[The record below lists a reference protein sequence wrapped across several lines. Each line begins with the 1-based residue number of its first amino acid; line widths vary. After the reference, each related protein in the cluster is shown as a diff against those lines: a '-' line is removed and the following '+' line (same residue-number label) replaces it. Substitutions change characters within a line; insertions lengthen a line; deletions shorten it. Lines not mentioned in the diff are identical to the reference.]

1 MRTCVRLQ
9 LWNRIGGVSGSAIV
23 TGASS
28 GIGRAIALDLVE
40 AGYDVTAAARR
51 DSAIPGAVSIQTDQS
66 DPAAPAELVAAH
78 LERCGGLDLLVANAG
93 VLVEGTLDDATV
105 EAWDQMFDLNAR
117 APFLLAQAAL
127 PALRES
133 GGLVVIVASQAGVD
147 GMPGAPAYSASKH
160 AAIGIAQALVED
172 GVRATALC
180 PGYVDTP
187 MVAGVPVAP
196 ERMIRPEDVA
206 SAVRFL
212 LDLSPV
218 CTVDQIVIRRM
229 RRPRSDS

>member
-1 MRTCVRLQ
+1 M
-9 LWNRIGGVSGSAIV
+9 SGSAIV

-28 GIGRAIALDLVE
+28 GIGRAVALDLVE

-51 DSAIPGAVSIQTDQS
+51 ESAIPGAVSVQSDQS

-93 VLVEGTLDDATV
+93 VLIEESLDDLTV
-105 EAWDQMFDLNAR
+105 DAWDQMFDLNAR
-117 APFLLAQAAL
+117 ASFLLVQAAL

-133 GGLVVIVASQAGVD
+133 QGLVVIVASQAGVD

-160 AAIGIAQALVED
+160 AAIGLAQAIVQDENI
-172 GVRATALC
+172 RATALC

-187 MVAGVPVAP
+187 MVAGVPVPP

-206 SAVRFL
+206 RTVRFL
-212 LDLSPV
+212 LELSPV
-218 CTVDQIVIRRM
+218 CTVDQVVIRRL
-229 RRPRSDS
+229 RRPRQ

>member
-1 MRTCVRLQ
+1 VP
-9 LWNRIGGVSGSAIV
+9 GSAIV

-51 DSAIPGAVSIQTDQS
+51 DSEIAGAANVQTDQS
-66 DPAAPAELVAAH
+66 EPAAPAELVAAH

-93 VLVEGTLDDATV
+93 VLVEESFDEGTV
-105 EAWDQMFDLNAR
+105 EAWGRMFDLNAR
-117 APFLLAQAAL
+117 SPFLLVQAAL

-133 GGLVVIVASQAGVD
+133 HGLVVILASQAGVD

-160 AAIGIAQALVED
+160 AAIGLAQAIRDDERI
-172 GVRATALC
+172 RATAIC

-187 MVAGVPVAP
+187 MVAGTPVPP

-206 SAVRFL
+206 RTVRYL
-212 LDLSPV
+212 LELSPV
-218 CTVDQIVIRRM
+218 CTVDQVVIRRM
-229 RRPRSDS
+229 RRPR

>member
-1 MRTCVRLQ
+1 MP
-9 LWNRIGGVSGSAIV
+9 GSAIV

-28 GIGRAIALDLVE
+28 GIGRAVALDLVE

-51 DSAIPGAVSIQTDQS
+51 ESAIPGAVSVQSDQS

-93 VLVEGTLDDATV
+93 VLIEEPLDGLTV
-105 EAWDQMFDLNAR
+105 DAWDQMFDLNAR
-117 APFLLAQAAL
+117 APFLLVQAAL

-133 GGLVVIVASQAGVD
+133 QGLVVILASQAGVD

-160 AAIGIAQALVED
+160 AAIGLAQAIVQDENI
-172 GVRATALC
+172 RATALC

-187 MVAGVPVAP
+187 MVAGVPVPP

-206 SAVRFL
+206 RTVRFL
-212 LDLSPV
+212 LELSPV
-218 CTVDQIVIRRM
+218 CTVDQVVIRRL
-229 RRPRSDS
+229 RRPRQ

>member
-1 MRTCVRLQ
+1 MSPDSAAAGLVLAGRTAV
-9 LWNRIGGVSGSAIV
+9 V

-28 GIGRAIALDLVE
+28 GIGRAVALDLVE

-51 DSAIPGAVSIQTDQS
+51 DSAIPGAVSVQRDQS

-93 VLVEGTLDDATV
+93 VLIEEPLDGLTV
-105 EAWDQMFDLNAR
+105 DAWDQMFDLNAR
-117 APFLLAQAAL
+117 APFLLVQAAL

-133 GGLVVIVASQAGVD
+133 QGLVVILASQAGVD

-160 AAIGIAQALVED
+160 AAIGLAQAIVQDEN
-172 GVRATALC
+172 VRATALC

-187 MVAGVPVAP
+187 MVAGVPVPP

-206 SAVRFL
+206 RTVRFL
-212 LDLSPV
+212 LELSPV
-218 CTVDQIVIRRM
+218 CTVDQVVIRRL
-229 RRPRSDS
+229 RRPRQ

>member
-1 MRTCVRLQ
+1 VP
-9 LWNRIGGVSGSAIV
+9 GSAIV

-28 GIGRAIALDLVE
+28 GIGRAVALDLVE

-51 DSAIPGAVSIQTDQS
+51 DSAIPGAVSVQRDQS

-93 VLVEGTLDDATV
+93 VLIEEPLDGLTV
-105 EAWDQMFDLNAR
+105 DAWDQMFDLNAR
-117 APFLLAQAAL
+117 APFLLVQAAL

-133 GGLVVIVASQAGVD
+133 QGLVVILASQAGVD

-160 AAIGIAQALVED
+160 AAIGLAQAIVQDEN
-172 GVRATALC
+172 VRATALC

-187 MVAGVPVAP
+187 MVAGVPVPP

-206 SAVRFL
+206 RTVRFL
-212 LDLSPV
+212 LELSPV
-218 CTVDQIVIRRM
+218 CTVDQVVIRRL
-229 RRPRSDS
+229 RRPRQ

>member
-1 MRTCVRLQ
+1 MP
-9 LWNRIGGVSGSAIV
+9 GSAIV

-28 GIGRAIALDLVE
+28 GIGRAVAIDLVE

-51 DSAIPGAVSIQTDQS
+51 ESAIPGAVSVQSDQS

-93 VLVEGTLDDATV
+93 VLIEEPLDGLTV
-105 EAWDQMFDLNAR
+105 DAWDQMFDLNAR
-117 APFLLAQAAL
+117 APFLLVQAAL

-133 GGLVVIVASQAGVD
+133 QGLVVILASQAGVD

-160 AAIGIAQALVED
+160 AAIGLAQAIVQDENI
-172 GVRATALC
+172 RATALC

-187 MVAGVPVAP
+187 MVAGVPVPP

-206 SAVRFL
+206 RTVRFL
-212 LDLSPV
+212 LELSPV
-218 CTVDQIVIRRM
+218 CTVDQVVIRRL
-229 RRPRSDS
+229 RRPRQ

>member
-1 MRTCVRLQ
+1 VP
-9 LWNRIGGVSGSAIV
+9 GSVIV

-51 DSAIPGAVSIQTDQS
+51 DSAIPGATSVQTDQS

-93 VLVEGTLDDATV
+93 VLIEERLDEVTA
-105 EAWDQMFDLNAR
+105 EAWDKMFALNAR
-117 APFLLAQAAL
+117 APFLLVQAAL

-133 GGLVVIVASQAGVD
+133 NGLVVILASQAGVD

-160 AAIGIAQALVED
+160 AAIGLAQAIVQDENI
-172 GVRATALC
+172 RATAIC
-180 PGYVDTP
+180 PGFVDTA
-187 MVAGVPVAP
+187 MVAGVPVPP
-196 ERMIRPEDVA
+196 ERMIRPEDVTRT
-206 SAVRFL
+206 VRFL
-212 LDLSPV
+212 LELSPV
-218 CTVDQIVIRRM
+218 CTVDQVVIRRM
-229 RRPRSDS
+229 RRRD

>member
-1 MRTCVRLQ
+1 VP
-9 LWNRIGGVSGSAIV
+9 GSAIV

-51 DSAIPGAVSIQTDQS
+51 DSAIAGAANVQTDQS
-66 DPAAPAELVAAH
+66 EPAAPAELVAAH

-93 VLVEGTLDDATV
+93 VLVEESFDDGTV
-105 EAWDQMFDLNAR
+105 EAWGRMFDLNAR
-117 APFLLAQAAL
+117 SPFLLVQAAL

-133 GGLVVIVASQAGVD
+133 QGLVVILASQAGVD

-160 AAIGIAQALVED
+160 AAIGLAQAIVDDE
-172 GVRATALC
+172 GIRATAIC

-187 MVAGVPVAP
+187 MVAGIPVPP

-206 SAVRFL
+206 RSVRFL
-212 LDLSPV
+212 LELSPV

-229 RRPRSDS
+229 RRPR

>member
-1 MRTCVRLQ
+1 M
-9 LWNRIGGVSGSAIV
+9 SGSAIV

-28 GIGRAIALDLVE
+28 GIGRAVALDLVE

-51 DSAIPGAVSIQTDQS
+51 DSAIPGAVSVQSDQS
-66 DPAAPAELVAAH
+66 DPAAPSELVAAH

-93 VLVEGTLDDATV
+93 VLIEEPLDGLTV
-105 EAWDQMFDLNAR
+105 DAWDQMFDLNAR
-117 APFLLAQAAL
+117 APFLLVQAAL

-133 GGLVVIVASQAGVD
+133 QGLVVILASQAGVD

-160 AAIGIAQALVED
+160 AAIGLAQAIVQDEN
-172 GVRATALC
+172 VRATALC

-187 MVAGVPVAP
+187 MVAGVPVPP

-206 SAVRFL
+206 RTVRFL
-212 LDLSPV
+212 LELSPV
-218 CTVDQIVIRRM
+218 CTVDQVVIRRL
-229 RRPRSDS
+229 RRPRQ

>member
-1 MRTCVRLQ
+1 VP
-9 LWNRIGGVSGSAIV
+9 GSAIV

-51 DSAIPGAVSIQTDQS
+51 DSAIAGAANVQTDQS
-66 DPAAPAELVAAH
+66 EPAAPAELVAAH

-93 VLVEGTLDDATV
+93 VLVEESFDEGTV
-105 EAWDQMFDLNAR
+105 EAWGRMFDLNAR
-117 APFLLAQAAL
+117 SPFLLVQAAL

-133 GGLVVIVASQAGVD
+133 QGLVVILASQAGVD

-160 AAIGIAQALVED
+160 AAIGLAQAIVDDE
-172 GVRATALC
+172 GIRATAIC

-187 MVAGVPVAP
+187 MIEGIPVPP

-206 SAVRFL
+206 RSVRFL
-212 LDLSPV
+212 LELSPV

-229 RRPRSDS
+229 RRPR